1 LQSEKEILMVEKRK
15 RPEQPYKHEHSKL
28 LLSCDEK
35 WRWISTTGL
44 NQASLLNHATK
55 SIFRVKEHASM
66 GFISMSLA
74 NSVCELRCELHS

>member
-1 LQSEKEILMVEKRK
+1 MSTPNYYLAVMKNGDGLAV
-15 RPEQPYKHEHSKL
+15 
-28 LLSCDEK
+28 
-35 WRWISTTGL
+35 STTGL